1 MELWGQELQQDFS
14 VRGGC
19 RLLLHASATASG
31 RKTSLAGY
39 TTSNAEAPTRFS
51 QRARPSR
58 RVLSDSLLTNQTR
71 SVAEASRSRDTLRST
86 LRHPTSLHSRFSR
99 PARPYGHDSA
109 LPSPYGAGV
118 ETAPIPAPRR
128 GMNHN
133 CKLRG
138 TPELPPP
145 RT

>member
-58 RVLSDSLLTNQTR
+58 RVLSDSLLTNQAR
-71 SVAEASRSRDTLRST
+71 SVAEASQPQPCSHRVRAAAPDIAAQQ
-86 LRHPTSLHSRFSR
+86 
-99 PARPYGHDSA
+99 PARPYGHDFA